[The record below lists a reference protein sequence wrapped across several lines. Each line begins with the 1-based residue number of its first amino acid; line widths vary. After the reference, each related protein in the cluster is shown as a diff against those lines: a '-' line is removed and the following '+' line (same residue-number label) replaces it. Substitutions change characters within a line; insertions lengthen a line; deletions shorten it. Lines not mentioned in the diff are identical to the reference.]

1 MRLLI
6 GMDRSLSESQF
17 LMPAALNLM
26 PIPLLAMA
34 TMSDSDQD
42 LVIEIYYHYR
52 KLMYH
57 VARKYF
63 ADKPEELDD
72 AVSAVLE
79 RLCRYI
85 SKVRAVPRNKM
96 QAYVVFMTENVCRRR
111 LRQIITE
118 REIGVVPYDA
128 LLLDA
133 QAEGEDLTET
143 IFDYADAKKVLAS
156 YKELSQRD
164 QDIIWMRHVENMEYS
179 EMAKMLNMQE
189 GAIRTAIVRAK
200 AKLRL
205 LVQRGGL
212 RDEE

>member
-1 MRLLI
+1 MALTGRLFTI
-6 GMDRSLSESQF
+6 TVNMDS
-17 LMPAALNLM
+17 
-26 PIPLLAMA
+26 
-34 TMSDSDQD
+34 
-42 LVIEIYYHYR
+42 
-52 KLMYH
+52 
-57 VARKYF
+57 
-63 ADKPEELDD
+63 
-72 AVSAVLE
+72 
-79 RLCRYI
+79 
-85 SKVRAVPRNKM
+85 
-96 QAYVVFMTENVCRRR
+96 
-111 LRQIITE
+111 E
-118 REIGVVPYDA
+118 REIGVVPFDA

>member
-1 MRLLI
+1 MRLLN
-6 GMDRSLSESQF
+6 GMDRSLSEIQF
-17 LMPAALNLM
+17 LIPAALNLM

-42 LVIEIYYHYR
+42 LVIEIYYQYR

-96 QAYVVFMTENVCRRR
+96 QAYVVFMTENVCRRM

-189 GAIRTAIVRAK
+189 GAIRTALVRAK

-205 LVQRGGL
+205 LVQKGGL
-212 RDEE
+212 RDDE

>member
-6 GMDRSLSESQF
+6 GMDRSLSEIQF

-57 VARKYF
+57 VGRKYF

-205 LVQRGGL
+205 LVQKGGL